1 MIWAGSLDRRITLQR
16 ATETTNDFGEKVP
29 AWGLL
34 ATVWAGFKPVSDGEK
49 WRAGMVEAREFARF
63 TIRYSSTV
71 ADLSAKDRL
80 LFDGDPWSITG
91 VKELGRRQWLE
102 ITAERVAA

>member
-1 MIWAGSLDRRITLQR
+1 MDRRVTLQR
-16 ATETTNDFGEKVP
+16 ATTATNAFGEGVP
-29 AWGLL
+29 TWAAL
-34 ATVWAGFKPVSDGEK
+34 ATVWAKFQPVSDGEK

-71 ADLSAKDRL
+71 ASLSGKDRL
-80 LFDGDPWSITG
+80 LFEGAVWSITG
-91 VKELGRRQWLE
+91 VKEIGRRVDIE